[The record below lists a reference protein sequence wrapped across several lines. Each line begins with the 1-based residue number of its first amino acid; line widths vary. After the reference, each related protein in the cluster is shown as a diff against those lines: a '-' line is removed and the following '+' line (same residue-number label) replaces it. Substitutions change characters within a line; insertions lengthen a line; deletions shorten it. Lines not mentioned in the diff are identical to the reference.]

1 VSKLA
6 ALFCVE
12 QLVCGAFCELLCM
25 HHIVW
30 HTNYCGILENV
41 CA

>member
-6 ALFCVE
+6 ALFCVG
-12 QLVCGAFCELLCM
+12 QDGAFCELLCM

-30 HTNYCGILENV
+30 HTNFCGILTNI
-41 CA
+41 CD